1 MYHPFVLINM
11 GKILQFYLDDNA
23 NNSLFDF
30 YLKDTSIKENKFIT
44 PTIMKRVLYIRA
56 LKNKVRSYIS
66 KSLWKDF

>member
-1 MYHPFVLINM
+1 MYNPFILINM
-11 GKILQFYLDDNA
+11 GKILQYYLDDDA

-30 YLKDTSIKENKFIT
+30 CKRCFNQRKQIIT
-44 PTIMKRVLYIRA
+44 PTIMRRVLYIRA